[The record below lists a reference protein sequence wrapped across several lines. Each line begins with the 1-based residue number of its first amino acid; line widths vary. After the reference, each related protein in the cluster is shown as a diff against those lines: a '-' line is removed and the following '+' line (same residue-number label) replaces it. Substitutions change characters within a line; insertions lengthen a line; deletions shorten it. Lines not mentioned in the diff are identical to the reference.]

1 MNIEVFQEYLREKE
15 VSEKDR
21 GVFISE
27 LTKFQTYLEDET
39 IQLEAIPKGKMQE
52 YTEKLVNENK
62 SALDIIRV
70 MFSLATFLKKHDYTI
85 ELIDIIESYNAMD
98 NLYLRLAEQHGE
110 KLRDRVFENIQIPPI
125 GSDPDKKPEITKKVI
140 KRLEDEVGVEKTI
153 DILAPCLHGRPIEPI
168 KKDREDFLRINNLDE
183 FLKIKKTEFIE
194 RLEKHKEEG
203 TPEYAQYI
211 DEDVI
216 DYVKNNPTITPGVRQ
231 GDKIIVT
238 KIPYKMRE
246 FLDAEE
252 ERMKRYY
259 SCYCAWVRGAI
270 RKGEEKDISANF
282 CNCSAGFFKQYWDI
296 VFDQSVKVEPL
307 ETPLT
312 DNLECKFA
320 VHIPK
325 EFLI

>member
-1 MNIEVFQEYLREKE
+1 MNIEAFQEYLLEKGIAETDRE
-15 VSEKDR
+15 DL
-21 GVFISE
+21 ITE
-27 LTKFQTYLEDET
+27 LTKFQIYLKNEE
-39 IQLEAIPKGKMQE
+39 IQLNTIPKGKIQE
-52 YTEKLVNENK
+52 YTEKLVREEKTVLN
-62 SALDIIRV
+62 IIKV
-70 MFSLATFLKKHDYTI
+70 LFSLATFLQKHDYTI

-98 NLYLRLAEQHGE
+98 NLYLRLAELHGE
-110 KLRDRVFENIQIPPI
+110 DIRDRIFENIKIPPI
-125 GSDPDKKPEITKKVI
+125 GSNPDMKPEITKKVI

-153 DILAPCLHGRPIEPI
+153 DILSPCLHGRPLEPI
-168 KKDREDFLRINNLDE
+168 KKDREDFLNINNIDE
-183 FLKIKKTEFIE
+183 FLKIKKAEFFK

-211 DEDVI
+211 DEEVLN
-216 DYVKNNPTITPGVRQ
+216 YVKNNPTMTPGVRQ

-238 KIPYKMRE
+238 KIPYKMRD
-246 FLDAEE
+246 FLDAED

-270 RKGEEKDISANF
+270 KRGEEREISANF

-296 VFDQSVKVEPL
+296 IFDQSVKVEPI

-312 DNLECKFA
+312 GVLECKFA

-325 EFLI
+325 ELL

>member
-1 MNIEVFQEYLREKE
+1 MNIEVFQEYMQEKE

-27 LTKFQTYLEDET
+27 LTKFQTYLEDES
-39 IQLEAIPKGKMQE
+39 IQLEAIPKGKIQE

-62 SALDIIRV
+62 STLDIIRV

-140 KRLEDEVGVEKTI
+140 KRLENEVGVEKTI

-203 TPEYAQYI
+203 TPE
-211 DEDVI
+211 
-216 DYVKNNPTITPGVRQ
+216 
-231 GDKIIVT
+231 
-238 KIPYKMRE
+238 
-246 FLDAEE
+246 
-252 ERMKRYY
+252 
-259 SCYCAWVRGAI
+259 
-270 RKGEEKDISANF
+270 
-282 CNCSAGFFKQYWDI
+282 
-296 VFDQSVKVEPL
+296 
-307 ETPLT
+307 
-312 DNLECKFA
+312 
-320 VHIPK
+320 
-325 EFLI
+325 

>member
-1 MNIEVFQEYLREKE
+1 MDIEAFQEYLQDKGIQETERE
-15 VSEKDR
+15 DL
-21 GVFISE
+21 FTE
-27 LTKFQTYLEDET
+27 LTKFQTYLKNEE
-39 IQLEAIPKGKMQE
+39 IQLELIPKGKIQE
-52 YTEKLVNENK
+52 YTEKLVREEK
-62 SALDIIRV
+62 SALNIIRV
-70 MFSLATFLKKHDYTI
+70 LFSLATYLQKHDYTI

-98 NLYLRLAEQHGE
+98 NLYLRLVEQHGE
-110 KLRDRVFENIQIPPI
+110 DIRDRIFENIIIPPI

-140 KRLEDEVGVEKTI
+140 KRLEDEIGVEKTS
-153 DILAPCLHGRPIEPI
+153 DILSPCLHGRPLEPI
-168 KKDREDFLRINNLDE
+168 KKDREDFLKINNIDE
-183 FLKIKKTEFIE
+183 FLKIKKVEFIK

-203 TPEYAQYI
+203 TPEYAQYV

-216 DYVKNNPTITPGVRQ
+216 KYVKNNTTMTPGVRR
-231 GDKIIVT
+231 GDKIIIT

-246 FLDAEE
+246 FLDAED

-270 RKGEEKDISANF
+270 KRGEEREISANF

-296 VFDQSVKVEPL
+296 VFDQSVKVEPI

-312 DNLECKFA
+312 GALECKFV

-325 EFLI
+325 EFL